1 MGPGGDDE
9 QELLRSVALQNAQ
22 SILLARRRAEA
33 ELLKTKEELELRS
46 KELARSLSM
55 MRATL
60 EATTDAIL
68 VTDAQGRVTDYN
80 EKFVALWNLPRAVIG
95 SLDHRR
101 VLDHICPFFKD
112 AGQCHAKIDAI
123 YAASPLESFD
133 LLELTDGRVFE
144 RYSRIQFIEQQNV
157 GRVWSVRD
165 VTERRRTEDALRDES
180 RILELLNQTGT
191 VIASQLELRALV
203 QAVTDAATQLSG
215 ARFGAFFYTSKQA
228 NGEELLLY
236 TLSGAPREAFDRF
249 GHPRATSLF
258 GPTFRG
264 EGPVRCD
271 DVTQDPRY
279 GTLGPHHGMPLG
291 HLPVRSYLA
300 VSVKSRVGEI
310 IGGLFFGHPE
320 AGVFTDRTERIIT
333 GVAAQAAVAIDNARL
348 FQRAQDAVQLRD
360 DFLAIASHELKT
372 PLTPL
377 RLQIQ
382 SLSRLVGKGE
392 LATVPPERL
401 RSLTRIADR
410 QIARLTSLI
419 EELLDVTRISA
430 GKLRLEREIVDL
442 VRLANEAVERHA
454 VQLALSR
461 CVARVEAP
469 PRLEGKWD
477 PLRVEQVFTNLI
489 TNAARYAPG
498 KPIEISVRQEAGEA
512 VVAVRDAGVGIA
524 EQDRE
529 RIFQRYEQVKST
541 ASVGGLGL
549 GLFIT
554 RQIVEAHGGSIRV
567 ASGPGPGATFIV
579 RLPLDDQPR

>member
-1 MGPGGDDE
+1 
-9 QELLRSVALQNAQ
+9 
-22 SILLARRRAEA
+22 
-33 ELLKTKEELELRS
+33 
-46 KELARSLSM
+46 
-55 MRATL
+55 
-60 EATTDAIL
+60 
-68 VTDAQGRVTDYN
+68 
-80 EKFVALWNLPRAVIG
+80 
-95 SLDHRR
+95 
-101 VLDHICPFFKD
+101 
-112 AGQCHAKIDAI
+112 
-123 YAASPLESFD
+123 
-133 LLELTDGRVFE
+133 
-144 RYSRIQFIEQQNV
+144 
-157 GRVWSVRD
+157 
-165 VTERRRTEDALRDES
+165 
-180 RILELLNQTGT
+180 
-191 VIASQLELRALV
+191 
-203 QAVTDAATQLSG
+203 
-215 ARFGAFFYTSKQA
+215 
-228 NGEELLLY
+228 
-236 TLSGAPREAFDRF
+236 
-249 GHPRATSLF
+249 
-258 GPTFRG
+258 
-264 EGPVRCD
+264 
-271 DVTQDPRY
+271 
-279 GTLGPHHGMPLG
+279 MPLG

-320 AGVFTDRTERIIT
+320 PGVFTDRTERIIT

-348 FQRAQDAVQLRD
+348 FQRAQDAIQLRD

-382 SLSRLVGKGE
+382 SLSRLVDKGG
-392 LATVPPERL
+392 LAAVPPERL
-401 RSLTRIADR
+401 RGLTRIADR

-430 GKLRLEREIVDL
+430 GKLRLERETVDL
-442 VRLANEAVERHA
+442 VRLAKEAVERHA
-454 VQLALSR
+454 VQLALSG

-498 KPIEISVRQEAGEA
+498 QPIDISVRLEAGEA

-579 RLPLDDQPR
+579 RLPLVDQPR